1 MPETSQ
7 PGMPNMK
14 VMMYIF
20 PFMMIFFF
28 NSFASGLTYYYFL
41 STLISIIQMLVI
53 KEYFIDEEKIL
64 AKLEAN
70 KAKPKKKSRF
80 QAKLEE
86 MSRQQQKAK
95 KK

>member
-1 MPETSQ
+1 
-7 PGMPNMK
+7 
-14 VMMYIF
+14 
-20 PFMMIFFF
+20 
-28 NSFASGLTYYYFL
+28 
-41 STLISIIQMLVI
+41 MLVI